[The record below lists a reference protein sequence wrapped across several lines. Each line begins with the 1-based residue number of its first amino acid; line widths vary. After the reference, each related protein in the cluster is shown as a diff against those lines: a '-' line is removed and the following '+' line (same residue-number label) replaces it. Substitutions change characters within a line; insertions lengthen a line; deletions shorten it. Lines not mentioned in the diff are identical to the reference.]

1 VGYWTEGEPQTL
13 AGFLRRFPDLT
24 RFENADRLYEDP
36 TIHLVVTAAIPDLR
50 SGIAVR
56 AMRHGMD
63 VMVDKPGVVSLA
75 QLREVERVQTE
86 TGRIWSVNYSE
97 RFEVRAM
104 TRVNELIQAGAIGE
118 VVHLTG
124 FGPHRINRH
133 LRPPWFFERARTGGI
148 LCDIASHQI
157 DQFLHLTGAPDADV
171 VAAAVANR
179 TNPDYPGFEDY
190 GEVLLRTERSTGFS
204 RVDWYTP
211 DGLPTWGD
219 GRLMVVGTGGY
230 IDLRKYVDIAGAL
243 EHGVRVA
250 LSTDWSPSGS
260 FNMREEVVCARRVA
274 EQAGAVLPGQALWRM
289 ATINGAYA
297 LGLEGRLGAIES
309 GLRAD
314 LMLVRYA
321 GGDAY
326 EAVLTATDEDIL
338 ATWIDGRAVLLSRL
352 LDESLSGGGCEALD
366 GVAPRVCG
374 VFGAFG
380 LSAERFGDYLE
391 DTVPVN
397 DVSGQAACSPSG

>member
-1 VGYWTEGEPQTL
+1 MATRLRFAAIGLDHRHIYHQVGRLLELGCECVGYWTEGEPQTL

-219 GRLMVVGTGGY
+219 GRLTVVGTGGY
-230 IDLRKYVDIAGAL
+230 IDLRKYVDIAGAPGTDHL
-243 EHGVRVA
+243 FLVDNDGMRRVECSNAPLPYYEALVRDVHERTATAMSQRHCFKVMELA
-250 LSTDWSPSGS
+250 L
-260 FNMREEVVCARRVA
+260 RAQAVARRM
-274 EQAGAVLPGQALWRM
+274 Q
-289 ATINGAYA
+289 
-297 LGLEGRLGAIES
+297 
-309 GLRAD
+309 
-314 LMLVRYA
+314 
-321 GGDAY
+321 
-326 EAVLTATDEDIL
+326 
-338 ATWIDGRAVLLSRL
+338 
-352 LDESLSGGGCEALD
+352 
-366 GVAPRVCG
+366 
-374 VFGAFG
+374 
-380 LSAERFGDYLE
+380 
-391 DTVPVN
+391 
-397 DVSGQAACSPSG
+397 